1 MYHVSFFYLA
11 YYFILQ
17 THLSHTAAYYCSM
30 HSISILPLTVKRRI
44 CILVLYYCEYVNW
57 IHEEGDGDETHK
69 KLREPRHGMSGDNI
83 SPTSNVH
90 LYMYVTKLSY
100 L

>member
-30 HSISILPLTVKRRI
+30 HSISILPLTVKRKFF
-44 CILVLYYCEYVNW
+44 ILVLYYFEYANW
-57 IHEEGDGDETHK
+57 IRNGDGGEPDNN
-69 KLREPRHGMSGDNI
+69 LRGPRHGMSGDK
-83 SPTSNVH
+83 SVP
-90 LYMYVTKLSY
+90 YRP
-100 L
+100 